1 MNFRSTFGRLATA
14 LVNENKPDSAKKVMD
29 FCLNKV
35 SNEKV
40 SYGFTVIPYISNYFR
55 IGENDKAHKHLQILM
70 DNMNQEMDYYAGL
83 GELSAQFTD
92 DIQRNM
98 YIIKRLADITKQ
110 AGQQEL
116 YDNIVKDFNRHVD
129 NLERN
134 AQMIK

>member
-1 MNFRSTFGRLATA
+1 
-14 LVNENKPDSAKKVMD
+14 
-29 FCLNKV
+29 
-35 SNEKV
+35 
-40 SYGFTVIPYISNYFR
+40 
-55 IGENDKAHKHLQILM
+55 M